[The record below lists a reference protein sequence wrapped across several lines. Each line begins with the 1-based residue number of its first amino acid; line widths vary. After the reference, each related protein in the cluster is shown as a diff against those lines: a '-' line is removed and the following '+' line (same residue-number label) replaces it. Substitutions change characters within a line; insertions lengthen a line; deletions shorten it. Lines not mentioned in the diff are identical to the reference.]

1 MSYKICQYCMRH
13 KPIEE
18 VRFSEETRRW
28 ICRACKEKKSP
39 QQYRSKKNEEGD
51 K

>member
-1 MSYKICQYCMRH
+1 MRH

-18 VRFSEETRRW
+18 VRFNEKTRRW
-28 ICRACKEKKSP
+28 ICKACKEKKSP
-39 QQYRSKKNEEGD
+39 QQYRNKKNEEGD

>member
-1 MSYKICQYCMRH
+1 MRY

-28 ICRACKEKKSP
+28 ICTACKEKRSP

>member
-13 KPIEE
+13 KPIEQ
-18 VRFSEETRRW
+18 VRFNENTRRW
-28 ICRACKEKKSP
+28 ICTECKEKKSP